1 MILQKNK
8 LVSISLLLLATLI
21 ASIQHKYSYKLNY
34 DNNSGLET
42 YDDIDEDDDAIETDE
57 GSYKEQD
64 KTKVDKNVTTEHDK
78 DITKVSDIKN
88 SSPVQNNN
96 YIIVKKNEN
105 IYNILCKQGVPAG
118 EALKASS
125 AISKIFKLKNIRTG
139 LKILINTKMNNNI
152 VVLEK
157 LEFKPSP
164 RYKIIVSKNKYNE
177 FVAVKEEAKL
187 KKVIHNVSGT
197 INPKSIKHS
206 LQKCNMNKKMEKETV
221 SVLKSVTNIS
231 SCKKPINFDLVY
243 EKHYDE
249 ENNIID
255 NKFLYISAVIDGRIK
270 RIYKFNNDGI
280 EEYIYSDGT
289 VMNSNTG
296 SMFIQPIIYKKIS
309 SPFGLRV
316 HPITGKSKIHT
327 GVDLK
332 ANIGTPVKASA
343 SGTVT
348 KASYFSGYG
357 NYININ
363 HAGGLKTAYAHLS
376 KILVRNGQY
385 VKQGQII
392 AYSGN
397 SGNSTGPHLH
407 YEVMKNGRYINPLS
421 FVPKQPKRLIGK
433 KLSQFNQ
440 FKNSLNHRIAQL
452 NTNIIKI

>member
-1 MILQKNK
+1 MILQRNK

-34 DNNSGLET
+34 DNNSGLEA

-57 GSYKEQD
+57 GSYEEQD
-64 KTKVDKNVTTEHDK
+64 KTKFDKNVTKEPDK

-105 IYNILCKQGVPAG
+105 IYNILCKQGVPAS

-139 LKILINTKMNNNI
+139 LKILINTKMNNN
-152 VVLEK
+152 VVILEK

-221 SVLKSVTNIS
+221 SVLQSVTNIS

-243 EKHYDE
+243 EKYYDE

-376 KILVRNGQY
+376 KILVKNGQY

-407 YEVMKNGRYINPLS
+407 YEVMKNGRHINPLS